1 MGDTLESDVK
11 MATPSQLH
19 SYSEDFAFQFD
30 APFPSIAYDKYLSW
44 SGWLVH
50 RHGKPIHGLRAVVR
64 RTLLGRKIYRARR
77 KRERLDVATAFPN
90 LTEAKTSGFLFELQ
104 LGLGTNY
111 LTFQVQDQRHVWRTF
126 CVTMVRA
133 APLNFLDLLG
143 FRQSRSVLT
152 RILQSW
158 AYDRAQRVVHLSAP
172 VGPLIAKT
180 VDRSTG
186 SLIKRIDL
194 LATSKSNLFIREI
207 GELVAAGFREI
218 GCETRIRLDQVP
230 EESPSSDCL
239 QMVITPHEYY
249 NLFLSQHIPFERA
262 RELTRQVVLLCTEQP
277 ETEWFQSNLWWTSY
291 ARAVADISPLGVAA
305 YRARGLKCYY
315 LPLGYHP
322 ILGTSLPPDGE
333 RPHDVTFL
341 GSMTH
346 RRDAFFAENAPFFS
360 EHDCVIRLVPLGF
373 AKTKQTR
380 SYLSVEKRTKLL
392 AQTKILLNVHY
403 SDQRYFEWHRMLTGM
418 ANGCCVVSETCE
430 GYGTLIPGK
439 HFVMVDREQ
448 LIAACNYYLNNP
460 AERDEIASNGLD
472 FIQKRLSQAEHCRL
486 FLQHF
491 QARNTPRATDNQTI
505 HFDTDLTVDAKSVA
519 LPPALKHNLRQH
531 SRRSLSQAAA
541 NDLRI
546 IVMQLRDRF
555 RRKQAAVRALSAP
568 ADEEI
573 DRKRAEVKERWRRQ
587 ESAAARG
594 EPILEQH
601 ENEAYRR
608 LEQPTLT
615 VAITLYNYD
624 HFIGDCISSI
634 EQALVKVD
642 PPAEIIIVN
651 DASEDESLAQAL
663 HSQATSQ
670 LPILVADKKW
680 NTGLADARNKAVHL
694 ARGKYVFMMDA
705 DNLLLS
711 DALKQLLELI
721 QVGDYAAAYS
731 IICRFR
737 DTPGNRLGLLSYFD
751 WDPQI
756 LAQYPYIDAMAM
768 FRRDVL
774 LELSGYDNQ
783 LSQIGWFG
791 WEDYDLWLRFA
802 VKNYKVGFLPN
813 ILSLYRIHE
822 TSMINTTTRYEVE
835 LVHHLVEN
843 YGQLL
848 DQFEPQRRVFGV
860 DRERVFDSGSGV
872 GAAFRHQDT
881 PTSAPDLLEVRA
893 SRNTRS

>member
-1 MGDTLESDVK
+1 
-11 MATPSQLH
+11 
-19 SYSEDFAFQFD
+19 
-30 APFPSIAYDKYLSW
+30 
-44 SGWLVH
+44 
-50 RHGKPIHGLRAVVR
+50 
-64 RTLLGRKIYRARR
+64 
-77 KRERLDVATAFPN
+77 
-90 LTEAKTSGFLFELQ
+90 
-104 LGLGTNY
+104 
-111 LTFQVQDQRHVWRTF
+111 
-126 CVTMVRA
+126 
-133 APLNFLDLLG
+133 
-143 FRQSRSVLT
+143 
-152 RILQSW
+152 
-158 AYDRAQRVVHLSAP
+158 
-172 VGPLIAKT
+172 
-180 VDRSTG
+180 
-186 SLIKRIDL
+186 
-194 LATSKSNLFIREI
+194 
-207 GELVAAGFREI
+207 
-218 GCETRIRLDQVP
+218 
-230 EESPSSDCL
+230 
-239 QMVITPHEYY
+239 
-249 NLFLSQHIPFERA
+249 
-262 RELTRQVVLLCTEQP
+262 
-277 ETEWFQSNLWWTSY
+277 
-291 ARAVADISPLGVAA
+291 
-305 YRARGLKCYY
+305 
-315 LPLGYHP
+315 
-322 ILGTSLPPDGE
+322 
-333 RPHDVTFL
+333 
-341 GSMTH
+341 
-346 RRDAFFAENAPFFS
+346 
-360 EHDCVIRLVPLGF
+360 
-373 AKTKQTR
+373 
-380 SYLSVEKRTKLL
+380 
-392 AQTKILLNVHY
+392 
-403 SDQRYFEWHRMLTGM
+403 
-418 ANGCCVVSETCE
+418 
-430 GYGTLIPGK
+430 
-439 HFVMVDREQ
+439 
-448 LIAACNYYLNNP
+448 
-460 AERDEIASNGLD
+460 
-472 FIQKRLSQAEHCRL
+472 
-486 FLQHF
+486 
-491 QARNTPRATDNQTI
+491 
-505 HFDTDLTVDAKSVA
+505 
-519 LPPALKHNLRQH
+519 
-531 SRRSLSQAAA
+531 
-541 NDLRI
+541 
-546 IVMQLRDRF
+546 MQLRDRF
-555 RRKQAAVRALSAP
+555 RKKQAAVRALSAP

-573 DRKRAEVKERWRRQ
+573 DRKRGEVKERWRRQ
-587 ESAAARG
+587 ENAAARG

-601 ENEAYRR
+601 ENDAYRR

-694 ARGKYVFMMDA
+694 ARGKYLFMMDA

-802 VKNYKVGFLPN
+802 VKNYRVGFLPN

-872 GAAFRHQDT
+872 GAASRHQDT